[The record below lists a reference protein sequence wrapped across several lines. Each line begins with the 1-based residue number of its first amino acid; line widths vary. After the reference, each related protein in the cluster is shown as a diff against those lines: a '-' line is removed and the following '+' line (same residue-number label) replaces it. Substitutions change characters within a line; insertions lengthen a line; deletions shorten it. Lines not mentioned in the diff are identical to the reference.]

1 MGDIEAI
8 DPNYYK
14 NLTFLLEH
22 DLKEIGM
29 DHLTFS
35 VDADEQQRELF
46 GNTKDQVVDLIPN
59 GREIPVTEGR
69 KREYINLVAEH
80 RMTTSIKPQISAFL
94 EGFDEL
100 ISRDQINIFDEKELE
115 LLISGVPKIDLED
128 LRANTEYNGYQ
139 PHSPLIL
146 WFWELV
152 NEMSEDD
159 VARFLMFCTGTTK
172 VPLDGFAA
180 LEGIGGPQRFQIH
193 KAFGSDDRLPTAHT
207 CYNQLDI
214 IEYADKETLK
224 K

>member
-69 KREYINLVAEH
+69 KREYIDLVAEH

-100 ISRDQINIFDEKELE
+100 ISRDLISVFNEKELE
-115 LLISGVPKIDLED
+115 LLVSGLPEIDLDD
-128 LRANTEYNGYQ
+128 LRANTEYVGYTAASSTIQ
-139 PHSPLIL
+139 
-146 WFWELV
+146 WFWEIV
-152 NEMSEDD
+152 NDMS
-159 VARFLMFCTGTTK
+159 
-172 VPLDGFAA
+172 
-180 LEGIGGPQRFQIH
+180 
-193 KAFGSDDRLPTAHT
+193 
-207 CYNQLDI
+207 
-214 IEYADKETLK
+214 KENV
-224 K
+224 